1 MDLSVAKVVGSA
13 LASIVAAVIASMFS
27 VEGTLIGAAAM
38 SAIATVA
45 TALATHSVST
55 AQQRVRTL
63 RERRGG
69 THTAPTPLSLE
80 RFRNIQWNRIRWP
93 QVAVATV
100 LTFGLAVGAITL
112 FESVSGEPVAA
123 SVGGSKQDGQGTSI
137 GRVLGGQDRRAEEPP
152 DTVPTPAPPS
162 TTGLDSGEES
172 PDTTVE
178 DGEDGSSDGTTEPTV
193 TDPDAPGTHSD
204 TDEFQQDSG
213 ADGSDGGSGSDS
225 GVTTTTPE

>member
-27 VEGTLIGAAAM
+27 VEGTLVGAAVM

-45 TALATHSVST
+45 TAVATHSVNT

-69 THTAPTPLSLE
+69 THAAPTRFSLE
-80 RFRNIQWNRIRWP
+80 RFRNIQWQRIRWP

-100 LTFGLAVGAITL
+100 LTFGLAMGAITL
-112 FESVSGEPVAA
+112 FETVSGEPVAA
-123 SVGGSKQDGQGTSI
+123 SVGGAKQDGKGTSI

-152 DTVPTPAPPS
+152 ATVPTPAPPS
-162 TTGLDSGEES
+162 TTGFDSGEES

-178 DGEDGSSDGTTEPTV
+178 DGEDGTPDETTEPTV
-193 TDPDAPGTHSD
+193 TDPDAPGSDPD
-204 TDEFQQDSG
+204 TDESQPDSG
-213 ADGSDGGSGSDS
+213 TDGSDGGSSE

>member
-27 VEGTLIGAAAM
+27 VEGTLVGAAVM

-45 TALATHSVST
+45 TAVATHSVNT

-69 THTAPTPLSLE
+69 THAAPTRRFSLE
-80 RFRNIQWNRIRWP
+80 RFRHIQWQRIRWP

-112 FESVSGEPVAA
+112 FETVSGEPVAA
-123 SVGGSKQDGQGTSI
+123 SVGGAKQDGQGTSI

-152 DTVPTPAPPS
+152 TTVPTPAPPS

-178 DGEDGSSDGTTEPTV
+178 DGEDGTPDETTEPTV
-193 TDPDAPGTHSD
+193 TDPDAPGTDPD

-213 ADGSDGGSGSDS
+213 ADGSDGGSG
-225 GVTTTTPE
+225 VTTTTPE